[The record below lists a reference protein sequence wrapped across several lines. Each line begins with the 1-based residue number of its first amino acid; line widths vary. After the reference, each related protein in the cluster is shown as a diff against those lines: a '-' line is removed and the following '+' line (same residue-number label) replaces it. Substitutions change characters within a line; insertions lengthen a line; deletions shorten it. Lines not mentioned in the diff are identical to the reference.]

1 MAGIAQEKLQEAVF
15 ALLAD
20 DATLRGLTGNH
31 PVNATKA
38 RVYDE
43 PIEGAAFPY
52 VHFGQ
57 FSERPNNHF
66 RKKGSEIFYELHVWS
81 EHKGAQQGQ
90 QILSRIDELLDN
102 NGAPGSGLATLAVT
116 GYTIE
121 LHDRD
126 RVEGMSREGVLR
138 HGVATFRIMLL
149 EN

>member
-1 MAGIAQEKLQEAVF
+1 MAGIAQEELQEAVF
-15 ALLAD
+15 TLLAD

-66 RKKGSEIFYELHVWS
+66 RKKGSEIYYELHVWS
-81 EHKGAQQGQ
+81 EYRGAQQGQ

-102 NGAPGSGLATLAVT
+102 NLTLVVT
-116 GYTIE
+116 GYTVE

-126 RVEGMSREGVLR
+126 RIEGMAREGVLR
-138 HGVATFRIMLL
+138 HGVATFRILLL
-149 EN
+149 ES